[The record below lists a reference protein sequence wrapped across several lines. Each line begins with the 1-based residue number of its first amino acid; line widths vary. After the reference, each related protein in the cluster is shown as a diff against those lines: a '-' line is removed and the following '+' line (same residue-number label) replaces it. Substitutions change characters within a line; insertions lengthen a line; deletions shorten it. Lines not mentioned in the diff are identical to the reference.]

1 MNTKTCNKTGWSLWG
16 CLVLLLG
23 LAALPLAA
31 PPADG
36 MPATLR
42 WLGSFHLVLLH
53 FPIALLALALVLEL
67 AQRPGPRRWLPA
79 APAPV
84 TTFVLG
90 AGALS
95 ACAAVVCGW
104 LLSFE
109 GGYAPDLLQRH
120 FYLGLAGAAGGLLAL
135 AAKLVSNRHPEAALP
150 RWVTLAL
157 LIVTNLLVLFAG
169 HHGGSLTHGEGYLT
183 ERAPAPLRRW
193 LGLPQEGRGSNSA
206 GPIEGR
212 EVFAGVILPILQERC
227 VMCHGGTKAK
237 GDLRLDS
244 HASILAAGDG
254 TVVVAGQPEA
264 SKLIKALKLP
274 LEDDDHMP
282 PKGKPQLT
290 PEQIALLS
298 WWVETGAKEKAKIK
312 DLNPPPHLL
321 EAMRRQPPPSPAPSP
336 SP

>member
-1 MNTKTCNKTGWSLWG
+1 MGWSLWG

-23 LAALPLAA
+23 LAALPLVA
-31 PPADG
+31 PEADG
-36 MPATLR
+36 LPPTLR
-42 WLGSFHLVLLH
+42 WLGRFHVVLLH

-67 AQRPGPRRWLPA
+67 AQWAALRRWLPA

-95 ACAAVVCGW
+95 ACAAAVCGW

-109 GGYAPDLLQRH
+109 GGYDPALLQRH

-135 AAKLVSNRHPEAALP
+135 AAKLLGNRQPETALL
-150 RWVTLAL
+150 RWATLAL
-157 LIVTNLLVLFAG
+157 LVVTNLLVFFAG

-183 ERAPAPLRRW
+183 ERAPLPIRRL
-193 LGLPQEGRGSNSA
+193 LGLPQQETVSNSE
-206 GPIEGR
+206 GPIEEG
-212 EVFAGVILPILQERC
+212 EVFASAILPILQERC
-227 VMCHGGTKAK
+227 VVCHGGTKAK

-244 HASILAAGDG
+244 HASILAAGEG
-254 TVVVAGQPEA
+254 TLVEAGQPEA
-264 SKLIKALKLP
+264 SKLIKVLKLP
-274 LEDDDHMP
+274 MDDDDHMP

-290 PEQIALLS
+290 PDQIALLG
-298 WWVETGAKEKAKIK
+298 WWVATGAKEKAKIK
-312 DLNPPPHLL
+312 DLNPPPRLL
-321 EAMRRQPPPSPAPSP
+321 EALRLRPPPSPTPSP